1 MLCQTVECLKI
12 KDFPISQP
20 AKEAEEEEEEE
31 INVWKVFNKLE

>member
-20 AKEAEEEEEEE
+20 AKEAKEEEEE